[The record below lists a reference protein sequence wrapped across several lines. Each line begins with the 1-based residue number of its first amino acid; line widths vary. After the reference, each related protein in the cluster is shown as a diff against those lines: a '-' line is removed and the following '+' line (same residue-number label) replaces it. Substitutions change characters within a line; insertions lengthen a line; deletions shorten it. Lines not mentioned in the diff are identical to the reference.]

1 MSTSLAEEAEVET
14 PREEQAVW
22 AVEETARHR
31 QHLKMVR
38 RTLVVVLEG
47 ARTGQAEQAV
57 PV

>member
-1 MSTSLAEEAEVET
+1 MSISLAEVVGVET
-14 PREEQAVW
+14 PLEARAVW

-31 QHLKMVR
+31 QHRRMVR
-38 RTLVVVLEG
+38 RTLGAVLEG